1 MSPAGRS
8 GDLRMNYD
16 RFTVKAREAIGDAQ
30 KLAGKQGNPEI
41 RPHHLLMVLL
51 TQEKG
56 VVNSLLKH
64 VGVGVQQ
71 ITREAA
77 RLLDQLPKVSG
88 ASQARVSRQLQDV
101 FAKADGV
108 ARELGDSHVASEVL
122 FLAIERVSDKPQ
134 QLMRDHGLNQSRL
147 LEALKILR
155 KGQKVTGEEAESQY
169 ESLEKYTRNMT
180 DDARE
185 GKIDPIVGRDD
196 EIRRTLQVLSRR
208 TKNNPVL
215 IGEPGVGKT
224 AVVEGLAQAIVKGEV
239 PETLKDK

>member
-1 MSPAGRS
+1 
-8 GDLRMNYD
+8 MNYD

-51 TQEKG
+51 TQDKG

-64 VGVGVQQ
+64 VGVSVDQ

-77 RLLDQLPKVSG
+77 RLLDGLPKVSG

-101 FAKADGV
+101 FGKADGV

-147 LEALKILR
+147 L
-155 KGQKVTGEEAESQY
+155 
-169 ESLEKYTRNMT
+169 
-180 DDARE
+180 
-185 GKIDPIVGRDD
+185 
-196 EIRRTLQVLSRR
+196 
-208 TKNNPVL
+208 
-215 IGEPGVGKT
+215 
-224 AVVEGLAQAIVKGEV
+224 
-239 PETLKDK
+239 